1 MTRDRTA
8 VERAVDDGHFFDAR
22 QYTFISPDAPWVQP

>member
-8 VERAVDDGHFFDAR
+8 VERAVDTGHFFDAR
-22 QYTFISPDAPWVQP
+22 QYTLTSSDAPWVES